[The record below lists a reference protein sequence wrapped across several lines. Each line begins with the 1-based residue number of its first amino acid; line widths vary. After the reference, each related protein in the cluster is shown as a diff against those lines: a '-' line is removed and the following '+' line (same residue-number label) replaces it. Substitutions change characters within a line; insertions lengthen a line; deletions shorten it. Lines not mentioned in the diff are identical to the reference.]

1 MRVFTVSG
9 KAVNGGETITIRH
22 QADGNV
28 ERIGFRGIPTL
39 ASGQIVKI
47 GASRLI
53 HQGDM
58 WVVTLPMFTE
68 AFVARIHVE
77 YGSRTWDSDRVT
89 FDIDPDDVIAVN
101 AAFTAANF
109 KAVTD
114 ELSDARGESESL
126 GDRLDAADG
135 ADEALGE
142 RIDAVENPG
151 IVTVAESRTLAL
163 TDAFKLLKVTA
174 DPSAVTL
181 TIPANDTV
189 AFPVGTKIEIISYSD
204 HDVSVTSV
212 EGVGL
217 YSDQSHKNIGPD
229 CVAPLRK
236 MGTNDWSLY
245 GTLKAAV

>member
-9 KAVNGGETITIRH
+9 NAVNGGETITIRH

-39 ASGQIVKI
+39 AAGQIVKI

-101 AAFTAANF
+101 EAFTAANF

-114 ELSDARGESESL
+114 ELTVARGESESL
-126 GDRLDAADG
+126 GDRLDAADE

-163 TDAFKLLKVTA
+163 TDAWKFLVVGSAA
-174 DPSAVTL
+174 DAAL
-181 TIPANDTV
+181 TIPLNADA
-189 AFPVGTKIEIISYSD
+189 AFPVGAEITVFSD
-204 HDVSVTSV
+204 TEFAVSIARA
-212 EGVGL
+212 EGVTTHSDGGL
-217 YSDQSHKNIGPD
+217 LNIKPF
-229 CVAPLRK
+229 CAA
-236 MGTNDWSLY
+236 
-245 GTLKAAV
+245 TLKKIGEDAWFIYGALVAAV